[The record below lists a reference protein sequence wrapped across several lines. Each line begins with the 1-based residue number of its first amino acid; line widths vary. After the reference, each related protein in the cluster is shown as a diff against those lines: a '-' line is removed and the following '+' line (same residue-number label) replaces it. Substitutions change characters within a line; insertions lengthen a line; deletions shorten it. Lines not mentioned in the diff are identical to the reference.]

1 MFIEKVNFFLYITGT
16 NIEKRCLIEQSG
28 EKHRASNLNF
38 SIIGKSKGQDMFFS
52 KSITL
57 DQGDL
62 GGVASA
68 ARIDAAQI
76 EFIEKLKTGDAAAFD
91 TLVIRYSGDVYA
103 LLFRLTENAEEA
115 GDLTQETFLSA
126 LKAINRFRG
135 EADLKTWLFRIA
147 VNESR
152 NRFRWWKRRNRHNT
166 ISLDAPTASGEQS
179 LHETLSGNAANPEE
193 NALRHERETALKKAL
208 RNLPDIFREAIILCD
223 IEGLSYEEIS
233 VALEINIGTVK
244 SRIARGRDEL
254 RRKLEGL

>member
-1 MFIEKVNFFLYITGT
+1 
-16 NIEKRCLIEQSG
+16 
-28 EKHRASNLNF
+28 
-38 SIIGKSKGQDMFFS
+38 MFFS

-57 DQGDL
+57 DEGDL
-62 GGVASA
+62 GQVASA
-68 ARIDAAQI
+68 TRIDAAQL
-76 EFIEKLKTGDAAAFD
+76 EFIERLKTGDAAAFD

-126 LKAINRFRG
+126 LKAIGRFRG

-179 LHETLSGNAANPEE
+179 LHETLSGSAASPEE
-193 NALRHERETALKKAL
+193 NALRQEREAALKKAL
-208 RNLPDIFREAIILCD
+208 RGLPDIFREAIILCD